1 MRNTDINFDQPRSAR
16 RRTPTPSRP
25 APALNSCAVC
35 GLRADVLLCRECAEH
50 PEVSRILVR
59 NWLKANTDQANALLD
74 AWDAVRAPQQ
84 DAWEKVMDAHDQPN
98 YAVRCAAHRASG
110 NVYGQLLDAH
120 AAYEAALQPLDIE
133 RARLERAM
141 EILSTL

>member
-1 MRNTDINFDQPRSAR
+1 MTTDIDFDHPRAR
-16 RRTPTPSRP
+16 RVLQPSTGIVRRTT
-25 APALNSCAVC
+25 CAVC